1 MTESIEDTGPR
12 PSNLASPREG
22 GRAKPIGKRVCWRTA
37 IASGLGLLLLMAGP
51 PTSSAEKVD
60 EVVSAEMEKH
70 HITGLSL
77 AIIEKGEIARAR
89 SYGFTDQVGKMPV
102 TTSTL
107 FQAGSVSKP
116 VAALGALRLVEQGK
130 LSLDEGVNRF
140 LTTWKVPENDLTK
153 DQKVTLRRLLS
164 HSAGLTVHG
173 FPGYAA
179 GKPVPTLVQILDGAK
194 PANTAAI
201 RVDVIPGSR
210 WRYSG
215 GGYTVMQQMLIDVT
229 GKPFPQFMREAVLGP
244 LGMGSSTYEQPLP
257 DGLVARAATG
267 YYANGKEVEGR
278 RHIYPEMAAAGLW
291 TTASDLARL
300 AIGIQKALA
309 GDANPVLSQS
319 MARQMLTDQK
329 SGSGLGGG
337 VDLLVRAVRGTLK
350 QESGWGLGWSLEGS
364 GKTLRFSHGGRDEG
378 FDAFVTAY
386 AEVGSGAVVL
396 INANDNSGAVKRVV
410 DAIAQQYHWPG
421 P

>member
-1 MTESIEDTGPR
+1 MIEKIGNAGPQTSGQARQRESSR
-12 PSNLASPREG
+12 S
-22 GRAKPIGKRVCWRTA
+22 KPIGTWVCSRRA
-37 IASGLGLLLLMAGP
+37 IACAFALSLFLGSPLACR
-51 PTSSAEKVD
+51 ADKVD
-60 EVVSAEMEKH
+60 EVVSAEMQKYR
-70 HITGLSL
+70 ITGLSL
-77 AIIEKGEIARAR
+77 AIIDKSDIATAKG
-89 SYGFTDQVGKMPV
+89 YGFTDQGGKVPV

-116 VAALGALRLVEQGK
+116 VAALGALHLVEQGK
-130 LSLDEGVNRF
+130 LSLNEDVNRF

-153 DQKVTLRRLLS
+153 DQKVTLRRILS

-179 GKPVPTLVQILDGAK
+179 GQPIPTLVQILDGAK

-201 RVDVIPGSR
+201 QVDVIPGSR

-229 GKPFPQFMREAVLGP
+229 GKPFPQFMREAVLEP
-244 LGMGSSTYEQPLP
+244 LGMASSTYEQPLP
-257 DGLVARAATG
+257 DGLIARAATG
-267 YYANGKEVEGR
+267 YYASGKEVEGR
-278 RHIYPEMAAAGLW
+278 CHIYPEMAAAGLW

-300 AIGIQKALA
+300 AICVQKALA
-309 GDANPVLSQS
+309 GEAKQVISQS

-337 VDLLVRAVRGTLK
+337 VDLLVRAVRETLK
-350 QESGWGLGWSLEGS
+350 QGSGWGLGWSLDGS

-378 FDAFVTAY
+378 FDAFVTAF
-386 AEVGSGAVVL
+386 AEGGRGAVVL
-396 INANDNSGAVKRVV
+396 INANDNSGAVHRVV
-410 DAIAQQYHWPG
+410 EAIAQQYQWPA